1 MKQYFR
7 CLSLVV
13 LLLWS
18 AQAFASDEIDRFV
31 KRCEILSKT
40 NDDKYLIANLKK
52 EQRLLRKAAVP
63 IRLSFD
69 DCERVKHIIKLKNG
83 LETSVDSY
91 YSSKSNDD
99 YRNTRS
105 SWSQYSPSPKYWL
118 FTNTG
123 FGDTWT
129 LINKTDGSLIGAMS
143 ECDIRDLIMSKNYF
157 AFICQDGSYSNQEPT
172 LYVGKIN
179 EASKVT
185 LSKSIEIKNCVSEG
199 SHASFTSSKFEFLN
213 ASTLRVIGTCDLSR
227 KNVVKKTVKVNDT
240 IIFDES
246 GLTVK
251 SKNSVIKIEWN

>member
-1 MKQYFR
+1 MNQYSR
-7 CLSLVV
+7 YLSLAV
-13 LLLWS
+13 LLLLC

-40 NDDKYLIANLKK
+40 DDDKYLIVNLKK

-63 IRLSFD
+63 IRLSFA

-105 SWSQYSPSPKYWL
+105 SWSRYSPSPKYWN

-123 FGDTWT
+123 FGQYWT
-129 LINKTDGSLIGAMS
+129 LINKTDGSQIRVGS
-143 ECDIRDLIMSKNYF
+143 ECDDRDLIMHRNF
-157 AFICQDGSYSNQEPT
+157 VAVICQDGSYSNREPT

-179 EASKVT
+179 EESKVT
-185 LSKSIEIKNCVSEG
+185 WRRIEIQNCASDEFY
-199 SHASFTSSKFEFLN
+199 SSFTSSKFEFVN
-213 ASTLRVIGTCDLSR
+213 AKTLRVVGTCDLSR

-251 SKNSVIKIEWN
+251 SKSSVTKVQWD